1 MRKSFLLTSGVVTLL
16 LISAFTINPSQRN
29 KTTER
34 IEPTMFK
41 LMEVA
46 YLWELLE
53 DTYDPDRDRD
63 DTWLDVGFR
72 SKYAMAKN
80 YASIGMIEEVF
91 GTKVFIRGPHGDDMD
106 FNSNTSFGYYNP
118 EFIAQL
124 HTIIEAT
131 LANPTYKVI
140 AQNLY
145 QQHLKGMAHA
155 YHKGYK
161 YLHSKEGNLPYLK
174 TEYLMGITSPKGI
187 DTGSFQEAFRGFAE
201 GIEKSDGL
209 DVYEGFTAPAFW
221 LRRSIDGT
229 DKQLFDLLEMVM
241 SKLEEKDK

>member
-1 MRKSFLLTSGVVTLL
+1 MPFIGAITLL
-16 LISAFTINPSQRN
+16 LISAFTIAPFQKN
-29 KTTER
+29 KTTQA
-34 IEPTMFK
+34 IEPPMFK

-46 YLWELLE
+46 YLWDLLA
-53 DTYDPDRDRD
+53 DTYEPNRERD

-80 YASIGMIEEVF
+80 YASIGMLENTF
-91 GTKVFIRGPHGDDMD
+91 GTNVFIRGPHGEDMD

-124 HTIIEAT
+124 HMYIEET
-131 LANPTYKVI
+131 LTNPTYKKV
-140 AQNLY
+140 AQSLY
-145 QQHLKGMAHA
+145 QKHLKGMANA

-161 YLHSKEGNLPYLK
+161 YLHSKKGNLSYLK

-187 DTGSFQEAFRGFAE
+187 DTGSFQESFRRFAE

-229 DKQLFDLLEMVM
+229 DKQLFDLLEMVI
-241 SKLEEKDK
+241 SELEESDK